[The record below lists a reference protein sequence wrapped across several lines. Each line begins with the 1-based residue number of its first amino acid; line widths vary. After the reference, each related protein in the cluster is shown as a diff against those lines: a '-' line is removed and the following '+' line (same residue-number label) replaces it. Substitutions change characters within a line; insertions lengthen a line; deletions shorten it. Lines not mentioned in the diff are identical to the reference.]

1 MNMDHLQNDQGTEF
15 KDIVKT
21 LCETL
26 NAQIIKISVYSPQT
40 QENDERS
47 HRTWN
52 EKTRF
57 DLLNC
62 DKELNWLES
71 PAVYQQLYD
80 ESPHSSLGMAT
91 PFEVYFGREPNRV
104 KFRISLAERKDLEV
118 PEEDEPNLQEL
129 SPVKKSKLQ
138 AWKKQRDCIREG
150 ALKAS
155 SKATQKK

>member
-1 MNMDHLQNDQGTEF
+1 MNMDHLQNDQDTEF
-15 KDIVKT
+15 KDLVKT
-21 LCETL
+21 VCETL
-26 NAQIIKISVYSPQT
+26 NARIIKSSAYSPQT
-40 QENDERS
+40 QENDKRS

-138 AWKKQRDCIREG
+138 EWKKQRDCIREG

-155 SKATQKK
+155 NKATHKK